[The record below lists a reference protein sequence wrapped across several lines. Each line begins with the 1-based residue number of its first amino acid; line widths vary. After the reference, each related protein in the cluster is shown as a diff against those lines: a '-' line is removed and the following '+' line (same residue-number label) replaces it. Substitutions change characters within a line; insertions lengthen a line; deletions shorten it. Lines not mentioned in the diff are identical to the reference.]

1 MPEIAST
8 IVDALKARLAE
19 EYDETVR
26 QEIFSVLSHKE

>member
-1 MPEIAST
+1 MPETAPT
-8 IVDALKARLAE
+8 IVAALKARIAE